1 MGGRNDGGG
10 GRDKGEEVRG
20 DPREDEEEGTSGGG
34 RRRGG
39 GGGKGKKKKEHRLD
53 ETFDTSKPLP
63 TIPKIRNL
71 AVNLA
76 RLGFRIS
83 CPRVARGGGSG
94 GRMIN

>member
-39 GGGKGKKKKEHRLD
+39 GGRGEKKKEHRLD

>member
-39 GGGKGKKKKEHRLD
+39 GGGGEKKKEHRLD

>member
-39 GGGKGKKKKEHRLD
+39 GGGGKKKKEHRLD

>member
-39 GGGKGKKKKEHRLD
+39 GGEGKKKKEHRLD